1 MRHEVARD
9 LSESAKA
16 FQFCIWP
23 ELSSFFGG
31 EAVHVESVSA
41 NGFDK
46 QLDTLAGID
55 AWNVHPARGH
65 IFGLA
70 SRAQPSPCPLSIP
83 SFPANTFTIRMQR
96 DTGSLTEYAKRIDA
110 ISAGALFPTWTVHGY
125 YFKKKGAYR
134 FLSAMACKT
143 LPLYRLCQECIE
155 LDAHSDQFCEPT
167 KREWPPTQGMW
178 GFNRAD
184 NADFAWLSFSFVKR
198 NISRG
203 DWQLFCSQDY
213 RRLFAH
219 WQSRKQAAA

>member
-70 SRAQPSPCPLSIP
+70 SRAQPCPYP
-83 SFPANTFTIRMQR
+83 SLPANTFTIRMKR
-96 DTGSLTEYAKRIDA
+96 HSGSLTEYAKRIDA
-110 ISAGALFPTWTVHGY
+110 INVGALYPTWTVHGY
-125 YFKKKGAYR
+125 YSKKGDSYT
-134 FLSAMACKT
+134 LLTAMACKT
-143 LPLYRLCQECIE
+143 LALYKLCQTLVESEDHKGDFFNEAKKC
-155 LDAHSDQFCEPT
+155 
-167 KREWPPTQGMW
+167 WPPKPGAW
-178 GFNRAD
+178 GFDSAD
-184 NADFAWLSFSFVKR
+184 NADFLWVSFAFVK
-198 NISRG
+198 NKISRS
-203 DWQLFCSQDY
+203 DWHLVASQDY
-213 RRLFAH
+213 RRLFAD